1 MNKPLSLFQKILSLQ
16 QEAKTIKKNGT
27 NTFHKYDYAT
37 EQDVLKIKELM
48 NERGLVAFP
57 SLVDFKTLQYTDDKG
72 CVRIQVLQRIKYTV
86 VDTETGDQIES
97 EVLGQGEDKQGDK
110 AAYKAATGANKYFYL
125 KFAGAATGDDP
136 EMDGQ
141 VSNHPKQKNVDSGAN
156 QRPQVKNEQPV
167 NELEQRKRAKGLSDE
182 ILTLQ
187 KQKYLTDDQVKDI
200 CNIRSLRGLVKGG
213 YVRTLESALAKLQS
227 YTPRQAAY

>member
-110 AAYKAATGANKYFYL
+110 AAYKAATGASKYFYL

-141 VSNHPKQKNVDSGAN
+141 VSNHPKQKNVDSGVS
-156 QRPQVKNEQPV
+156 QRPPVKNEQQP
-167 NELEQRKRAKGLSDE
+167 NDLEKQRARKVADE
-182 ILTLQ
+182 ITALQ
-187 KQKYLTDDQVKDI
+187 RQYGFSNEQVQAIGGIQSMRK
-200 CNIRSLRGLVKGG
+200 LVERG
-213 YVRTLESALAKLQS
+213 YVGSLEKALRKLKDS
-227 YTPRQAAY
+227 VRQAAY